1 MKAVA
6 SPPRAPNARRM
17 RGFEQTAG
25 LLKERIRTAGASRG
39 FAVTRLLTHWP
50 EIVGTDI
57 AGMARPVKVGYRRDG
72 LGATLTLLTTGA
84 QAPILE
90 MQKEVIRERVN
101 ACYGYAAISKV
112 LITQTAPSGFAEG
125 QVAFA
130 PAPPPPAAP
139 PDPAL
144 MRRAAEAVEGV
155 GDPSLRAALEALGKN
170 ILARAS
176 THPAG
181 RSLTPAPDAAP
192 DRPGFEPQKG
202 PNR

>member
-25 LLKERIRTAGASRG
+25 LIKDRLRTAGAARG

-50 EIVGTDI
+50 EIVGGDI
-57 AGMARPVKVGYRRDG
+57 ARMARPVKVGYRRDG
-72 LGATLTLLTTGA
+72 LGATLTLLTSGA
-84 QAPILE
+84 QAPMLE

-101 ACYGYAAISKV
+101 ACYGYAAIARV
-112 LITQTAPSGFAEG
+112 LITQTAPTGFAEG

-130 PAPPPPAAP
+130 PAPPSPAAP

-144 MRRAAEAVEGV
+144 LRRAAEAVEGV
-155 GDPSLRAALEALGKN
+155 GDPSLRAALEALGQN
-170 ILARAS
+170 ILTRAS
-176 THPAG
+176 NHPAG
-181 RSLTPAPDAAP
+181 RPLAPSAEVAL
-192 DRPGFEPQKG
+192 DRPSFDPQKG